1 MRRSFVI
8 VAVIICS
15 VSGTCQSAPA
25 ADSQTLKA
33 MLEEIRLLRQDLQT
47 TTVASQR
54 VQIVLYRL
62 ELQDAAVSRATKLV
76 EEAHSKL
83 AEFATERTR
92 VSADMQHANEQKDAT
107 QDAHERKVI
116 EGEVLPQL
124 KQHLER
130 IAHDEEQWQAK
141 SNDAEGQ
148 LKTEQTKL
156 DALHNLLDE
165 LDHALQNVGR
175 SSSSVQH

>member
-1 MRRSFVI
+1 
-8 VAVIICS
+8 
-15 VSGTCQSAPA
+15 
-25 ADSQTLKA
+25 
-33 MLEEIRLLRQDLQT
+33 
-47 TTVASQR
+47 
-54 VQIVLYRL
+54 
-62 ELQDAAVSRATKLV
+62 
-76 EEAHSKL
+76 
-83 AEFATERTR
+83 
-92 VSADMQHANEQKDAT
+92 MQHANEQKDAT